1 MGSLWMS
8 KQKWAN
14 FLCTCPSPLLG
25 EIKPP
30 TALKYTL
37 RNILNIR
44 MNSWISS
51 FVACLLPIPS
61 VCGYVSFISI
71 SMVKN
76 VSLILLVS
84 FIKVHVLLLVNTR
97 HNFMIPGSFGQKN
110 GSIQATFCIEQN
122 IFVQSLLNNDAS
134 PRFCLHIIKMS
145 NVDHRLPNV

>member
-1 MGSLWMS
+1 MKLAQIGLKVSIPFIQMIIYCIKIRSKVWLEMGSLWMS

-30 TALKYTL
+30 TALKYTP

-44 MNSWISS
+44 MDSSISS

-76 VSLILLVS
+76 VSLILLLS
-84 FIKVHVLLLVNTR
+84 FIKVYVLLLVNYEDE
-97 HNFMIPGSFGQKN
+97 
-110 GSIQATFCIEQN
+110 A
-122 IFVQSLLNNDAS
+122 
-134 PRFCLHIIKMS
+134 
-145 NVDHRLPNV
+145 

>member
-30 TALKYTL
+30 TALKYTP

-44 MNSWISS
+44 MDSSISS

-84 FIKVHVLLLVNTR
+84 FIKVHVLLLVNYEDEALLALLAKKWVYSGYFLYRTKY
-97 HNFMIPGSFGQKN
+97 ICT
-110 GSIQATFCIEQN
+110 IYLEQWC
-122 IFVQSLLNNDAS
+122 FTQV
-134 PRFCLHIIKMS
+134 
-145 NVDHRLPNV
+145 LPSYH